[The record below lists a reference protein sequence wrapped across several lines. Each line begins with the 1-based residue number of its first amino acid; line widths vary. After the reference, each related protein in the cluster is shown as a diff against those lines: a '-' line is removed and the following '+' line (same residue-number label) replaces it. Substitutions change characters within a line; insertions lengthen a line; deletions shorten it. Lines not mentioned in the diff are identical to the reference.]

1 MTVQDSAPESS
12 IRSEANLGGIV
23 AGESARREYERR
35 RAKDAIGRRRALP
48 IAAALVVFVAAV
60 AYFVGEKVWP
70 GNGTTVA
77 MLAGVIAAL
86 KMAVELAPRQST
98 TAWRTGADGES
109 AVAAVLDGLAKNG
122 WRALHDRRVP
132 GKRSNIDHVAVGPSG
147 VWTVDAKRYKGK
159 LTVHRSGVVK
169 VAGRDVTKLL
179 DQARDQAAVAAIAL
193 AGDAPVPVVEPVLC
207 FVGTELPRR
216 HTVVGGVHLVTR
228 KGLVRLLTRSPKVLT
243 EDEVERAAEVLDRA
257 MVPA

>member
-1 MTVQDSAPESS
+1 M
-12 IRSEANLGGIV
+12 

-35 RAKDAIGRRRALP
+35 RLMDAAGRRRALP
-48 IAAALVVFVAAV
+48 VAAALVVFVAVV
-60 AYFVGEKVWP
+60 AYFVGQKVWP
-70 GNGTTVA
+70 GNGGTVA
-77 MLAGVIAAL
+77 LVVAVIAAL
-86 KMAVELAPRQST
+86 KMAVELAPRRST
-98 TAWRTGADGES
+98 TAWRTGADGEA
-109 AVAAVLDGLAKNG
+109 AVAAVLDMLPG

-159 LTVHRSGVVK
+159 LSVHRGGLVK

-179 DQARDQAAVAAIAL
+179 DQARQQAAVAAIAL
-193 AGDAPVPVVEPVLC
+193 AAGGPVTTVEPVLC

-243 EDEVERAAEVLDRA
+243 QDEVERTADLLDQA
-257 MVPA
+257 LVPA